1 MGWRAAKVV
10 TFVKDQLSMAFQEI
24 NRPKV
29 SLRDWQDD
37 ANKKCLGAFADG
49 KHVWV
54 QETVT
59 GGGKTIFGRETALDL
74 YQSAMV
80 DLVIIL
86 VPSLGVQS
94 GWLNTFRGS
103 LNATAGPNYQVDTQ
117 VWVGTYAGYKAI
129 CNALAVRRTKGY
141 LLIVDEYHHAE
152 REAYWGQGVSA
163 LGAGASYVLMLSGTP
178 WRTKGTIA
186 LLEDERNIHNH
197 PYYGEDGTVEPDHY
211 YRYADDLISDTR
223 GTVPIHFI
231 FGDAT
236 AKDRQTGQ
244 EYFLPVDPDNWQQF
258 ADESCKEPLG
268 KYVCITD
275 SKKTLNPHL
284 EGRRMHKE
292 LIAQGLQHLELS
304 RAEIYR
310 ASGARDV
317 SIMHIA
323 CASIND
329 ASSVEAYISHYYP
342 GTKVEKIV
350 SDEPGSTK
358 RIEEIQRACRQNSM
372 DRPDVIVSVGM
383 ISEGVDIPAIKVTV
397 YFNKIMTLLYMIQ
410 LIGRGQ
416 RRIWLDEKQGYADQD
431 ELIDQTPSY
440 FLSPAHPYIMWMAT
454 EIEKHIKQARQEL
467 DQAPDKSNDEKGKKE
482 RLLPEYDVTTT
493 GDTLHIYHGEPVAG
507 DKIKLMGVADRLID
521 HPSAKKYGLNTMWGN
536 YINSLIIDSNGKL
549 AEEEIKSKCKL
560 VGIDFEKASSPIA
573 IKEELSYDERSKLL
587 SEEAHSLV
595 QSIRHGIEPFVRLE
609 DGQAYRKVWAK
620 LNTLA
625 GIKNFGQATLSEK
638 QKWLYVARAWK
649 VEQIK
654 VAA

>member
-1 MGWRAAKVV
+1 MAWRAAKVA
-10 TFVKDQLSMAFQEI
+10 TFTKAQLSMTSQKI

-37 ANKKCLGAFADG
+37 ANKKCLAQFAEG
-49 KHVWV
+49 KRVWV

-59 GGGKTIFGRETALDL
+59 GGGKTILGRETALDL
-74 YQSAMV
+74 YESKMV

-103 LNATAGPNYQVDTQ
+103 LNATAGPNYQADTQ

-129 CNALAVRRTKGY
+129 CNALAVRQTKGY

-163 LGAGASYVLMLSGTP
+163 LGTGASYVLMLSGTP

-186 LLEDERNIHNH
+186 LLEDERNVHKR

-211 YRYADDLISDTR
+211 YRYADDLVSQTR

-236 AKDRQTGQ
+236 ARDKQTGQ
-244 EYFLPVDPDNWQQF
+244 EYVLPVDPDNWQQF
-258 ADESCKEPLG
+258 ADENCKEPLG

-275 SKKTLNPHL
+275 AKKTLNPHL

-310 ASGARDV
+310 ASGARNV

-329 ASSVEAYISHYYP
+329 ASSVEAYISCHYP

-350 SDEPGSTK
+350 SDEPGSAK

-467 DQAPDKSNDEKGKKE
+467 GQASDKENNGKEKKE
-482 RLLPEYDVTTT
+482 RLSPEYEVTTA
-493 GDTLHIYHGEPVAG
+493 GDTLRIYRGESVAG
-507 DKIKLMGVADRLID
+507 DKIKLMGVVDRLID
-521 HPSAKKYGLNTMWGN
+521 HPSAKKCGVNTMWGN
-536 YINSLIIDSNGKL
+536 YINSLIIDNNSKL
-549 AEEEIKSKCKL
+549 AEDDIRGKCKL
-560 VGIDFEKASSPIA
+560 IGIDFEEASSPVA

-595 QSIRHGIEPFVRLE
+595 QSIRHNIEPFVHLE
-609 DGQAYRKVWAK
+609 DSQAYRKVWAK

-625 GIKNFGQATLSEK
+625 GIKNFGQATLDEK
-638 QKWLYVARAWK
+638 QKWLNAARAWK
-649 VEQIK
+649 VEQMK